1 MVIDTRGD
9 PAAEFHHVDVLA
21 AHAQVI
27 LKGLLRDMTSGNAH
41 RHGAHRQVAP
51 ASHEPDCQGGSSE
64 AENPGRDVVSEGVVG
79 ILNIMTVDGEG
90 QNTQLCV
97 GRHGRSH
104 GDGSRTFS
112 GVEPPR
118 VRNVRSQDEDFGD
131 AVPRGGDGEIRTDTH
146 SLERTPR
153 RRPSMRSRIP
163 MAEFRERVLTSMS
176 GASVKAW
183 KTFQICDEDEIA
195 LLSAR

>member
-51 ASHEPDCQGGSSE
+51 DSHEPDCQGGSSE

-97 GRHGRSH
+97 
-104 GDGSRTFS
+104 
-112 GVEPPR
+112 
-118 VRNVRSQDEDFGD
+118 
-131 AVPRGGDGEIRTDTH
+131 I
-146 SLERTPR
+146 
-153 RRPSMRSRIP
+153 
-163 MAEFRERVLTSMS
+163 
-176 GASVKAW
+176 
-183 KTFQICDEDEIA
+183 
-195 LLSAR
+195 

>member
-1 MVIDTRGD
+1 
-9 PAAEFHHVDVLA
+9 
-21 AHAQVI
+21 
-27 LKGLLRDMTSGNAH
+27 
-41 RHGAHRQVAP
+41 
-51 ASHEPDCQGGSSE
+51 
-64 AENPGRDVVSEGVVG
+64 
-79 ILNIMTVDGEG
+79 
-90 QNTQLCV
+90 
-97 GRHGRSH
+97 
-104 GDGSRTFS
+104 
-112 GVEPPR
+112 
-118 VRNVRSQDEDFGD
+118 VRNVRSQVEDFGD

>member
-51 ASHEPDCQGGSSE
+51 DSHEPDCQGGSSE

-112 GVEPPR
+112 GVEPLACGMSG
-118 VRNVRSQDEDFGD
+118 V
-131 AVPRGGDGEIRTDTH
+131 
-146 SLERTPR
+146 
-153 RRPSMRSRIP
+153 RSRISAMQSHEAVTVRSAQTP
-163 MAEFRERVLTSMS
+163 I
-176 GASVKAW
+176 AS
-183 KTFQICDEDEIA
+183 
-195 LLSAR
+195 SAHHDGVRR